1 MKVFKIA
8 LFCFTCLTLILN
20 AYSQESLW
28 EWEPGPCV
36 PGFRLIEKRD
46 FSRFYPSGKDD
57 EMKARLVRVYLWYPA
72 KNTTQTS
79 MRFEDYVRMA
89 AADFKPGGSE
99 GPADL
104 TEKFLPVQLSK
115 GLNGEELK
123 IIMEKRTA
131 AVRNAAYAEGIFPL
145 LVLGQGLYYE
155 SPLSHLV
162 LCEFLASHGYVVVT
176 CPLLGTHYRL
186 VNINVE
192 DLETEIRDLEFVL
205 GMIQELPQI
214 KTDSLGIIGYDL
226 GGMAGLILSMRNPGV
241 DAFLSLDAGI
251 LFGHFSG
258 LPGSHPHY
266 REENFTIPWMHMTQA
281 RFIKN
286 FRDERGLSTLMDRK
300 LYGDSYLVQVKT
312 NNHGEFSSYA
322 MFGIR
327 SAVAG
332 YWDQWES
339 DPQKRYSAICR
350 NTLAFFNA
358 YLRQDKAALTELRKT
373 AKEPNEEKEL
383 FTMEY
388 KQGETAP
395 PSMAE
400 LVHLIIDKGMSQAM
414 PIIEEAKRAFPDT
427 VLIEENVL
435 NWLGYHFLYWWGR
448 EEEALEVF
456 KLNVSLFPE
465 SANTYDSLGEAYLVR
480 GDTDSAVRCYKKSLK
495 LNPENTNAIQRLNQL
510 LKKR

>member
-8 LFCFTCLTLILN
+8 LFCLTFLTLIPN
-20 AYSQESLW
+20 AHSQENLW
-28 EWEPGPCV
+28 EWEPGPYV

-46 FSRFYPSGKDD
+46 FSRFYPSEKDD
-57 EMKARLVRVYLWYPA
+57 EMKARPIRVYLWYPA
-72 KNTTQTS
+72 KNTAQTP
-79 MRFEDYVRMA
+79 MRFEEYVRMA
-89 AADFKPGGSE
+89 ALDFTPGKSE

-104 TEKFLPVQLSK
+104 TEKILPVQLSK

-123 IIMEKRTA
+123 MILEKRTA
-131 AVRNAAYAEGIFPL
+131 AVRNAAFAEGTFPL

-162 LCEFLASHGYVVVT
+162 LCEFLASHGYVVAT

-186 VNINVE
+186 VNLNIE
-192 DLETEIRDLEFVL
+192 DLETEIRDLEFII
-205 GMIQELPQI
+205 GIIQELPQI
-214 KTDSLGIIGYDL
+214 KTNSLGIIGYDL
-226 GGMAGLILSMRNPGV
+226 GGMAGLILSMRNPSV

-251 LFGHFSG
+251 LFGHSSG
-258 LPGSHPHY
+258 LPGNHPHY

-281 RFIKN
+281 RFIKD
-286 FRDERGLSTLMDRK
+286 FRDERGLSTLTERK
-300 LYGDSYLVQVKT
+300 PYGDSYLIQVKT

-332 YWDQWES
+332 YWGQWES
-339 DPQKRYSAICR
+339 DPQERYSAICC

-358 YLRQDKAALTELRKT
+358 YLRQDKAALTQLRKIV
-373 AKEPNEEKEL
+373 KEPDSEKEL

-388 KQGETAP
+388 KQGRTAP
-395 PSMAE
+395 PSMAK

-414 PIIEEAKRAFPDT
+414 PVIEEAKKAFPDT

-480 GDTDSAVRCYKKSLK
+480 GDTDSAVRCYKKSLE